1 MAAMTSADR
10 LLSSFALALVVA
22 SVCGSI
28 TSPSLPPRLPP
39 DLPPALP
46 PSLPP
51 TAPPAT
57 PPPDIPQPHFI
68 GSTGEHH
75 LDGSTGWHSVA
86 ACHVRQL
93 FPLGGPFTG
102 GTAVTVTGIAFQD
115 LGDVKCRFGEDEV
128 QALLANETTIECAS
142 PGCTSPTCVRGQE
155 ETHVTVPLEVS
166 MNGVTFTGSGLQ
178 FTYYDMRYVA
188 VSHITPAGGPAAGA
202 TPLLV
207 RGHALRDLSSGTAM
221 GVRLQ
226 GLKCKFGENDM
237 VHAKLWAMGVGD
249 RRDKAGARCVAPT
262 DLTWPGGVG
271 ANASALHPMP
281 LELTFNG
288 YDTVGTLTSSRV
300 SYTYYAPPAFN
311 TSRLHPLGGPIHGG
325 TELTVYLTD
334 ARLLVDLGGDAHGV
348 FCRFTH
354 TRTVGELGH
363 ERQHVV
369 HEVVNASLT
378 DCRGQRTCGAGW
390 GAVSCR
396 VPPLP
401 PPLDTQLS
409 PQYESSFD
417 GRDVSVEVTVNGFDF
432 TNGGLPFRYYDDTVW
447 KLHRIEP
454 TGGPLTGNTSLVARG
469 LRFQPLG
476 DVRCR
481 FGPLNEEV
489 NATIDEEHMIR
500 CISPAHWLH
509 ADNVVPLSSQRV
521 EVELTLNGQ
530 DYLPTR
536 QFGGGYT
543 YYKLDDAQIGLS
555 VVRLEPPGGPE
566 HGGTLV
572 RVRGTGFDDV
582 GGLYCKFGGELPVP
596 ASLIDRENVR
606 CYSPQR
612 TPTASSYVDD
622 AFGGT
627 YDERAVEVTIN
638 GQMHALTSSGV
649 RFAYHTDAGVA
660 VSRIYPRGGPRQGG
674 TPVTVWGVGFR
685 DLGHGR
691 HTDVP
696 TAAGLHC
703 RFGGLEL
710 VPATLATG
718 GGGGPQ
724 RLVCASPGLP
734 APVSST
740 NLVVRVTNNAD
751 NPPGGPAL
759 TDDDVAFTY
768 YDSFNGNDG
777 GRSTPYGAT
786 LLTHGSDWTGGDVL

>member
-1 MAAMTSADR
+1 
-10 LLSSFALALVVA
+10 
-22 SVCGSI
+22 
-28 TSPSLPPRLPP
+28 
-39 DLPPALP
+39 
-46 PSLPP
+46 
-51 TAPPAT
+51 
-57 PPPDIPQPHFI
+57 
-68 GSTGEHH
+68 
-75 LDGSTGWHSVA
+75 
-86 ACHVRQL
+86 
-93 FPLGGPFTG
+93 
-102 GTAVTVTGIAFQD
+102 
-115 LGDVKCRFGEDEV
+115 
-128 QALLANETTIECAS
+128 
-142 PGCTSPTCVRGQE
+142 
-155 ETHVTVPLEVS
+155 
-166 MNGVTFTGSGLQ
+166 
-178 FTYYDMRYVA
+178 
-188 VSHITPAGGPAAGA
+188 
-202 TPLLV
+202 
-207 RGHALRDLSSGTAM
+207 
-221 GVRLQ
+221 
-226 GLKCKFGENDM
+226 
-237 VHAKLWAMGVGD
+237 
-249 RRDKAGARCVAPT
+249 
-262 DLTWPGGVG
+262 
-271 ANASALHPMP
+271 MP
-281 LELTFNG
+281 
-288 YDTVGTLTSSRV
+288 
-300 SYTYYAPPAFN
+300 YTYYAPPAFN

-325 TELTVYLTD
+325 TVLTVYLTD
-334 ARLLVDLGGDAHGV
+334 ARLLVDLGGGAHGV

-354 TRTVGELGH
+354 TRTVGVLGF
-363 ERQHVV
+363 ERPHVV

-390 GAVSCR
+390 GAISCR

-432 TNGGLPFRYYDDTVW
+432 TDGGLPFRYYDDTVW

-454 TGGPLTGNTSLVARG
+454 SGGPLTGNTSLVARG
-469 LRFQPLG
+469 LRFSSLG

-489 NATIDEEHMIR
+489 NATIDEEQSIR
-500 CISPAHWLH
+500 CVSPAHWLH

-543 YYKLDDAQIGLS
+543 YYKLDDTQIGLS
-555 VVRLEPPGGPE
+555 VARLEPPGGPE
-566 HGGTLV
+566 QGGTLV

-582 GGLYCKFGGELPVP
+582 GGLFCKFGGESPVP
-596 ASLIDRENVR
+596 ASLVDREHVR

-612 TPTASSYVDD
+612 TPNASSYVDD

-627 YDERAVEVTIN
+627 YDERTVEVTIN

-710 VPATLATG
+710 VPATLATE

-740 NLVVRVTNNAD
+740 SLVVRVTNNAD

-768 YDSFNGNDG
+768 YDSFNGNDD